1 MTAMPA
7 SLPAAK
13 PERPRW
19 RIGVGLALTALTLV
33 AVLATA
39 LAVHLS
45 WSRTAERNVDTAAAS
60 LSAST
65 ASAVGREIDNTF
77 HGAEGA
83 LEIVRSI
90 LFQGALKADDEVKR
104 EFVFLSVLRSLPA
117 ASWIG
122 FGFGDGRFFGSHAL
136 DDGTLEMVE
145 IGSLLANGKRF
156 LRVDHYRPLPGDIYF
171 ERREKGESAYVAMG
185 QPWYRTATSAK
196 APVWSRAD
204 LLPSG
209 FEPATVVSTRL
220 ELFGRFQG
228 VLMVSLN
235 LSRVSKFL
243 ADLDIAKDGIAMIE
257 GENGRPVAASY
268 DLQEEGG
275 KAALAQAF
283 IGGAGTAEV
292 PDIGQVYVTIT
303 PLGFNDWTLKTAV
316 PRSAFTAE
324 IDRNTRRLVYA
335 IAVLAAL
342 AAAIAALLAQGL
354 FARPIRR
361 IAGELKH
368 IESFALSDVRQIPS
382 RLTELDDLSGALKR
396 MAGSLAAFALYVP
409 TEIVRKLVAQG
420 VEPKPGGETREISV
434 FFADLPGFTTLT
446 ERYGA
451 GTVPFLTQFLTLAT
465 EAVHRE
471 GGTVDKFIGDC
482 IMAFWNAP
490 TPEPEH
496 ALKACRAALAIR
508 EGMAKLEPP
517 GGRGGGPAIRIGIN
531 TGPAIVGH
539 VGSTQ
544 RLSYT
549 AIGDTVNVA
558 SRFEALGKEY
568 GVEIIVGAAT
578 AKALGGSLKLRP
590 LGESP
595 IRGRGGAVEIFEL
608 LG

>member
-1 MTAMPA
+1 MTATPA
-7 SLPAAK
+7 SLPAAT
-13 PERPRW
+13 PSW
-19 RIGVGLALTALTLV
+19 RVGVGLALTALALL

-45 WSRTAERNVDTAAAS
+45 WSRAAERNVDSAAAS
-60 LSAST
+60 LSTST
-65 ASAVGREIDNTF
+65 ANAVGRELDSTF

-90 LFQGALKADDEVKR
+90 LFQGALKAEDEVKR

-122 FGFGDGRFFGSHAL
+122 FGFNDGRFFGSHAL

-145 IGSLLANGKRF
+145 IGAPFANGKRT
-156 LRVDHYRPLPGDIYF
+156 LRVDRYQPLPGDIF
-171 ERREKGESAYVAMG
+171 FQSRDKGESAYVAMG
-185 QPWYRTATSAK
+185 QPWYRMAASAK

-235 LSRVSKFL
+235 LSRLSDFL
-243 ADLDIAKDGIAMIE
+243 EKLDIASDGIAVID
-257 GENGRPVAASY
+257 GKNGRPVAASY

-275 KAALAQAF
+275 RASLAQAF
-283 IGGAGTAEV
+283 VSGAGTAEV
-292 PDIGQVYVTIT
+292 PGIGPVYVTIT
-303 PLGFNDWTLKTAV
+303 PLAFNDWTLKTAV

-324 IDRNTRRLVYA
+324 IDRATRRLVYA
-335 IAVLAAL
+335 IAALAIVGAAL
-342 AAAIAALLAQGL
+342 AAFLAQRL
-354 FARPIRR
+354 FARPIHR

-368 IESFALSDVRQIPS
+368 IENFALADVRRIPS
-382 RLTELDDLSGALKR
+382 RLAELDDLSGALKR

-409 TEIVRKLVAQG
+409 TEIVRALLAQG
-420 VEPKPGGETREISV
+420 IEPKPGGEEREITV
-434 FFADLPGFTTLT
+434 FFADLPGFTKLT
-446 ERYGA
+446 EKYGA
-451 GTVPFLTQFLTLAT
+451 ETVPFLTQFLTLAT

-490 TPEPEH
+490 TPEPDH
-496 ALKACRAALAIR
+496 ALKACRAAQAIR
-508 EGMAKLEPP
+508 KGMADLQPP
-517 GGRGGGPAIRIGIN
+517 GGRAGGPAVRIGIN

-539 VGSTQ
+539 VGSNQ

-558 SRFEALGKEY
+558 SRLEALGKEY
-568 GVEIIVGAAT
+568 GVEIIAGAET
-578 AKALGGSLKLRP
+578 AKALAGRMPLRP
-590 LGESP
+590 LGASP
-595 IRGRGGAVEIFEL
+595 IRGRGGAVEVFEL
-608 LG
+608 IK